1 MGPDGQ
7 LYVAVD
13 GSGTLG
19 QIQVDEDEDDPS
31 TYIPNASPALLGG
44 TTSSIGLPNFI
55 QTIIDPIQGPG
66 LSVSGVCI
74 GDSTQFAA
82 SGKDS
87 AIDKFDWTFGDGQ
100 VLVDG
105 GPQLAHL
112 YAAPGTYT
120 VRVRVYN
127 PCESYFLPD
136 ETVTINNVPLDPTG
150 VVTICDGTE
159 LLDANP
165 SNAPNLTYVWST
177 GDSTRTILPPRQGI
191 YRVTVTNAA
200 GCSTDGAI
208 RAVDNR
214 PIVELGTN
222 LTICQNT
229 PVAPLDAQN
238 PTTGNTYTWTING
251 AAAGTGQRQ
260 SVDTSAPGV
269 FEYEVVVSD
278 GTCSAQRFDYLYHQ
292 PDTAFQCRADANF
305 ILRS

>member
-1 MGPDGQ
+1 MALSSHQVAINFSQHCKERGASQIIEFSLDSLGVPTLLGPLPPPPTGKLGAIQMGPDGQ
-7 LYVAVD
+7 LYVAVA

-31 TYIPNASPALLGG
+31 TYIPNASPGLLGG
-44 TTSSIGLPNFI
+44 TTSTIGLPNFI

-74 GDSTQFAA
+74 GDSTQFSA

-112 YAAPGTYT
+112 YAAPGTYI
-120 VRVRVYN
+120 VRVLYTIRAN
-127 PCESYFLPD
+127 RIFFLTRP
-136 ETVTINNVPLDPTG
+136 VIINNVPLDPTG
-150 VVTICDGTE
+150 VVTICDGTK

-191 YRVTVTNAA
+191 YQGDSNERSRMFHRWSYPCRGQQTHRRFRYQSYYLPKYTGGTF
-200 GCSTDGAI
+200 GCS
-208 RAVDNR
+208 
-214 PIVELGTN
+214 E
-222 LTICQNT
+222 
-229 PVAPLDAQN
+229 
-238 PTTGNTYTWTING
+238 
-251 AAAGTGQRQ
+251 
-260 SVDTSAPGV
+260 S
-269 FEYEVVVSD
+269 
-278 GTCSAQRFDYLYHQ
+278 
-292 PDTAFQCRADANF
+292 
-305 ILRS
+305 